1 MSKTFKIRTPL
12 AVVARARKAGVMHD
26 RRQPRGGA
34 YNEMRDY
41 LDEIE
46 DMQEEQVAI
55 GNRK

>member
-26 RRQPRGGA
+26 RRQPRGGTH
-34 YNEMRDY
+34 NDMRDY

-46 DMQEEQVAI
+46 DMEDEQLAI
-55 GNRK
+55 GSRR